1 MKKHRRFSLRRKL
14 LIIFL
19 ILLLIPAALLWWAWR
34 VEPYSVET
42 VRTTFELPSRES
54 AAAGAPL
61 RIVVAGD
68 FHLRPGGHDLAQLYT
83 ERIMAEKP
91 DMIFLLG
98 DYANGHTRESS
109 MSPAEARR
117 HFATLRAPL
126 GIFAV
131 IGNHDEYYG
140 HQEWQDM
147 LDGLGIHVM
156 RNDTRLLPLPDGRQ
170 LQISALRDDYNVRV
184 SPQEIPERISPD
196 IPHILLSHVPDIF
209 PILPQGRADMVIC
222 GHTHGGQIC
231 LPGGIPLAKISREKA
246 SFTYPWSRLI
256 GSAFLITKGLGCSVL
271 PLRFCCP
278 PEIIVLEL
286 K

>member
-1 MKKHRRFSLRRKL
+1 MKKRRRFSLLRKL

-19 ILLLIPAALLWWAWR
+19 ILLLIPVATLWWAWK
-34 VEPYSVET
+34 VEPYDVQT
-42 VRTTFELPSRES
+42 VQTSFELPAWKS
-54 AAAGAPL
+54 AQQLPAL
-61 RIVVAGD
+61 RIVIAGD
-68 FHLRPGGHDLAQLYT
+68 FHLRPGGDDLAQLYM
-83 ERIMAEKP
+83 ERIMAAKP

-98 DYANGHTRESS
+98 DYANGHTQESS

-117 HFATLRAPL
+117 HFSVLRAPL

-131 IGNHDEYYG
+131 PGNHDEYYG
-140 HQEWQDM
+140 LQEWMNM
-147 LDGLGIHVM
+147 LDGLDIHVM
-156 RNDTRLLPLPDGRQ
+156 SNDTHLLPLPDGRQ

-184 SPQEIPERISPD
+184 TPQEIPERISPD

-209 PILPQGRADMVIC
+209 PILPPGRADIVIC

-231 LPGGIPLAKISREKA
+231 LPGGIPLANISREKV
-246 SFTYPWSRLI
+246 SFTYPWSRLN
-256 GSAFLITKGLGCSVL
+256 GTPFLITKGLGCSVL

-286 K
+286 R